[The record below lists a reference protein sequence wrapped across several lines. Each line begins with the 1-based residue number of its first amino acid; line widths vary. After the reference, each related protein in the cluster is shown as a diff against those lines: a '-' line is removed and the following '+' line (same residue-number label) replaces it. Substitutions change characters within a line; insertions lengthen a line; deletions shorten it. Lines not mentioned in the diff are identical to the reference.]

1 MELSLHLLNDKP
13 ESQSYFESIVKLDLV
28 ARLKTLESRAL
39 RKGIGA
45 LDPSKNRLIAI
56 GMELDESGKKVK
68 KDHYGVFNLAWQ
80 AARHPEWAEQ
90 IRLEVDGLRGAIR
103 QAHGAPLQFL
113 IWAGM
118 GGSAE
123 DKHMYQALGLL
134 NGRPRCYVLDSTDPA
149 KLKYILE
156 DIQRRS
162 KLDIAAALRRTLV
175 AGMALGMTSYE
186 PVVNLER
193 LASLYDHHRID
204 SQANF
209 IYLTIPGSLLDQFAA
224 PRGYRRIE
232 LQLDRANSTAGR
244 HSSPLT
250 RGSLYPLGL
259 CGVPLGEWIAA
270 TDLTPHEIATAWR
283 LSAFLHAQI
292 GAGRDKVT
300 LILPKGWAGAARW
313 TKQEFEESLGK
324 SEAWG
329 IKIVIGEKIRITNYE
344 PPREP
349 AQDRVFLAIHRQ
361 GDSAESRAKA
371 ASLRR
376 AGYPLATL
384 TLPRSIVLSRYMQ
397 FVHYAVFG
405 LAWMR
410 DMNFVTQPG
419 VELYKA
425 IANRLYAEASKNGGI
440 EKTAAWTARLAS
452 PRQSKWRARV
462 TLHHNGVT
470 ASGRTAPRIYAELL
484 RAALSSGA
492 GYAELT
498 FFGDTRYSPKGRSLL
513 LTLNRGAEALF
524 RAKTKIPVDIY
535 EGPAVNHSY
544 HEMIIGHG
552 RYFSTIL
559 MAETVEQPREIE
571 YSPDYHRAQFLST
584 IQALEDRG
592 RAVTAITLKD
602 LEASTLDALEE
613 FFHQAAASLH

>member
-1 MELSLHLLNDKP
+1 MDLSLHLLNDKP
-13 ESQSYFESIVKLDLV
+13 ESQSYFESVVKLDLV
-28 ARLKTLESRAL
+28 ARLKTLESRAQ
-39 RKGIGA
+39 RKGIEA

-56 GMELDESGKKVK
+56 GMELDSSGQKVK

-90 IRLEVDGLRGAIR
+90 IRLEVDALRNAIR

-134 NGRPRCYVLDSTDPA
+134 KGRPRCYVLDSTDPA
-149 KLKYILE
+149 KLKHILE

-162 KLDIAAALRRTLV
+162 KLDVAAALRRTLV
-175 AGMALGMTSYE
+175 VGMAMGMTSYE

-193 LASLYDHHRID
+193 LAALYDRHGID
-204 SQANF
+204 SHANF
-209 IYLTIPGSLLDQFAA
+209 IYLTVPGSLLDQFAA
-224 PRGYRRIE
+224 PRGYRRVE

-244 HSSPLT
+244 HFSPLT
-250 RGSLYPLGL
+250 RGSLYPLEL
-259 CGVPLGEWIAA
+259 CGAPLDAWIAA
-270 TDLTPHEIATAWR
+270 TDLTRQDIATAWR

-300 LILPKGWAGAARW
+300 LMLPKVWTGAALW

-329 IKIVIGEKIRITNYE
+329 IKIVIGEKIRITNYKS
-344 PPREP
+344 PREA
-349 AQDRVFLAIHRQ
+349 AQDRVFLSIHHQ
-361 GDSAESRAKA
+361 GDAAESRAKA

-384 TLPRSIVLSRYMQ
+384 TLPRSTVLSRYMQ
-397 FVHYAVFG
+397 FIHYAVFG
-405 LAWMR
+405 LAWLR
-410 DMNFVTQPG
+410 DTNFVTQPG

-425 IANRLYAEASKNGGI
+425 IANRLYADALKNGGI

-462 TLHHNGVT
+462 TLHHNGVN

-484 RAALSSGA
+484 GAALMAGA

-498 FFGDTRYSPKGRSLL
+498 FFGDTRYSPKGHSLL
-513 LTLNRGAEALF
+513 LTLNRAAEALF
-524 RAKTKIPVDIY
+524 RAKAKIPVDIY
-535 EGPAVNHSY
+535 EGPAMNHSY

-552 RYFSTIL
+552 RCFSTIL
-559 MAETVEQPREIE
+559 LAESVEQSREVD
-571 YSPDYHRAQFLST
+571 YPSDYHRAQFLAT

-602 LEASTLDALEE
+602 LEAPTLDALEE

>member
-1 MELSLHLLNDKP
+1 MDLSLHLLNDKP
-13 ESQSYFESIVKLDLV
+13 ESVAHFESIVKHDLV
-28 ARLKTLESRAL
+28 ARLKTLESRAQ
-39 RKGIGA
+39 RKGIDA

-56 GMELDESGKKVK
+56 GMELDESGRKVK

-80 AARHPEWAEQ
+80 AARHPEWPEQ
-90 IRLEVDGLRGAIR
+90 IRVELDALRNAIR
-103 QAHGAPLQFL
+103 QAHGVPLQFL

-123 DKHMYQALGLL
+123 DKNMYQALGLL
-134 NGRPRCYVLDSTDPA
+134 KGRPRCYVLDSTDPA

-175 AGMALGMTSYE
+175 VGMALGMTSFE
-186 PVVNLER
+186 PVMNLER
-193 LASLYDHHRID
+193 LALLYDRHHIA
-204 SQANF
+204 SHANF
-209 IYLTIPGSLLDQFAA
+209 IYLTIPGSLLDEFAT
-224 PRGYRRIE
+224 PRGFRRVE
-232 LQLDRANSTAGR
+232 LQLDHANSTAGR

-259 CGVPLGEWIAA
+259 CGVPLDAWIAA
-270 TDLTPHEIATAWR
+270 TDLTPGEIAAAWR

-292 GAGRDKVT
+292 AAGRDKVT
-300 LILPKGWAGAARW
+300 LMLPKSWAGAALW

-329 IKIVIGEKIRITNYE
+329 IKIIIGEKIRVTNYKS
-344 PPREP
+344 PRD
-349 AQDRVFLAIHRQ
+349 ASQDRVFLSIHHQ
-361 GDSAESRAKA
+361 GDAAESRSKA
-371 ASLRR
+371 AAIRR

-384 TLPRSIVLSRYMQ
+384 TLPRSTVLSRYMQ
-397 FVHYAVFG
+397 FIHYAVFG
-405 LAWMR
+405 LAWLR

-440 EKTAAWTARLAS
+440 QKTPAWAARLAS
-452 PRQSKWRARV
+452 PQQSKWRARV
-462 TLHHNGVT
+462 TLHHKGI
-470 ASGRTAPRIYAELL
+470 AAAGRTAPSIFAELL
-484 RAALSSGA
+484 RAALAAGA
-492 GYAELT
+492 GYSELT
-498 FFGDTRYSPKGRSLL
+498 FFGDTRYSPKGHSLR
-513 LTLNRGAEALF
+513 LTLNRAAEVLF
-524 RAKTKIPVDIY
+524 RAKAKIPADIY

-552 RYFSTIL
+552 RCFSTIL
-559 MAETVEQPREIE
+559 MAETDEQPREID

-602 LEASTLDALEE
+602 LEPPTLDALEE
-613 FFHQAAASLH
+613 FFRQAAASLH

>member
-1 MELSLHLLNDKP
+1 MDLSLHLLNDKP
-13 ESQSYFESIVKLDLV
+13 ESQSHFESIVKLDLV
-28 ARLKTLESRAL
+28 ARLKTLEARAQ
-39 RKGIGA
+39 RKGIEA

-56 GMELDESGKKVK
+56 GMELDASGQKVK

-80 AARHPEWAEQ
+80 AARHPEWAEG
-90 IRLEVDGLRGAIR
+90 IRLEIDVLRDAIR
-103 QAHGAPLQFL
+103 KAHGAPLQFL

-123 DKHMYQALGLL
+123 DKNMYQAVGLL
-134 NGRPRCYVLDSTDPA
+134 KGRPRCYVLDSTDPA

-156 DIQRRS
+156 DIQCRS

-175 AGMALGMTSYE
+175 AGMAMGMTSYE

-193 LASLYDHHRID
+193 LALLYDRHRID
-204 SQANF
+204 SRANF
-209 IYLTIPGSLLDQFAA
+209 IYLTVPGSLLDQFAA

-259 CGVPLGEWIAA
+259 CGTPLDAWIAA
-270 TDLTPHEIATAWR
+270 TDLTPEDIATAWR

-292 GAGRDKVT
+292 AAGRDKVT
-300 LILPKGWAGAARW
+300 LMLPKAWAGAALW

-329 IKIVIGEKIRITNYE
+329 IKIVVGEKIRITNYLS
-344 PPREP
+344 PRD
-349 AQDRVFLAIHRQ
+349 ASQDRVFLSIHHQ
-361 GDSAESRAKA
+361 GDPAESRSKA

-384 TLPRSIVLSRYMQ
+384 TLPRATVLSRYMQ
-397 FVHYAVFG
+397 FIHYAVFG
-405 LAWMR
+405 LAWLR

-425 IANRLYAEASKNGGI
+425 IANRLYADALKHGGI
-440 EKTAAWTARLAS
+440 EKTAAWAARLAS

-462 TLHHNGVT
+462 TLHHNGVN

-484 RAALSSGA
+484 RASLAAGA

-498 FFGDTRYSPKGRSLL
+498 FFGDTRYSPKGRALR
-513 LTLNRGAEALF
+513 LTLNRAAETLF
-524 RAKTKIPVDIY
+524 RSKAKIPVDIY
-535 EGPAVNHSY
+535 EGPAMNHSY

-552 RYFSTIL
+552 RCFSTIL
-559 MAETVEQPREIE
+559 MAETAEQPREID

-584 IQALEDRG
+584 IQALEERR

-602 LEASTLDALEE
+602 LETPTLDALEE
-613 FFHQAAASLH
+613 FFRQAAASLH